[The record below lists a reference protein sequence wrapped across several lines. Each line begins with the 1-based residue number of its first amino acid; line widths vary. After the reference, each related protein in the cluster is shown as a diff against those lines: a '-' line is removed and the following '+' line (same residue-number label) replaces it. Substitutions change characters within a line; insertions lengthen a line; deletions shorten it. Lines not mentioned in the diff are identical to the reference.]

1 VRDLELRLAEAVQAR
16 NDAEAAA
23 RVLRPAAPGAPAEA
37 GAPVDKLTRE
47 RDSYAQQLSDR
58 DARISRLQREL
69 ADKSERLGRLAKEL
83 SELKSRGLG
92 KLFQR

>member
-23 RVLRPAAPGAPAEA
+23 RVLRPAAA
-37 GAPVDKLTRE
+37 GAPPEAAPPDRIARE
-47 RDSYAQQLSDR
+47 RDAYAQQLSDR

-69 ADKSERLGRLAKEL
+69 ADKSERLGRLTKEL
-83 SELKSRGLG
+83 ADLKSRGLG